1 MDISVFPTKGNLMN
15 AQNTLA
21 LSRQGY
27 ELLDKKRNILIREM
41 MLLIDEANEVQSHID
56 ETFMEAYSAL
66 QDANVMMGIRT
77 VEQVSYAV
85 ETVEDITIRH
95 RSVMGVDIPVVNAKE
110 EPIAARYGMFQTGTS
125 LDTAYEKFD
134 KVRNLIIQLAEI
146 ETSVYRLAN
155 SIRKTQKRA
164 NALKNV
170 MIPRYENLTK
180 TISEVLEEKDRE
192 EFSRLKSIKN
202 AKNKE

>member
-56 ETFMEAYSAL
+56 ETFMEAYRAL
-66 QDANVMMGIRT
+66 QDANVMMGIST

-85 ETVEDITIRH
+85 ETVENITIRH
-95 RSVMGVDIPVVNAKE
+95 RSVMGVDIPVVSARE

-125 LDTAYEKFD
+125 LDTAYDKFD
-134 KVRNLIIQLAEI
+134 K
-146 ETSVYRLAN
+146 
-155 SIRKTQKRA
+155 
-164 NALKNV
+164 V